1 MKDWTNVA
9 KKVNEVVSKGL
20 VCGLGTQEPGKM
32 CVEAAVCYAMGL
44 EHSDQPSCVDGEV
57 RTFKIFLN
65 DNDWSSNMARA
76 KGLKKVAIAQLG
88 SVQCKSSFGDI
99 FNKKLMNSQ
108 VFKDLKKLA
117 IKSQQEILDKYKN
130 RFKNKML
137 GQEEIENMSFDLENN
152 EIANAIKGLQDN
164 SYLSYENFIEEYI
177 SSVKMSKSQL
187 DTFLTKMADIGLAA
201 LKEMKSPGCK
211 YLHLAK

>member
-44 EHSDQPSCVDGEV
+44 EHSDQPSCVDEEV
-57 RTFKIFLN
+57 RQFKIYLN
-65 DNDWSSNMARA
+65 DLDWSSNMARA

-88 SVQCKSSFGDI
+88 SVQCKSSFVDI

-108 VFKDLKKLA
+108 AFKDLKKLA

-130 RFKNKML
+130 KLKNKML
-137 GQEEIENMSFDLENN
+137 GQEDVSEMSFDLENDN
-152 EIANAIKGLQDN
+152 VVSAIKGLQDN
-164 SYLSYENFIEEYI
+164 SYMSYEYFITEYI
-177 SSVKMSKSQL
+177 DSVKMSKSQI